1 MSKRVVSTEYRKN
14 LSVKILDVAMRLF
27 HSNGIKG
34 VKMDDVARELGI
46 SKRTLYEIYP
56 TKEELIFESFKRTI
70 EKTNEEFTERISS
83 ISDTMDIMA
92 EFVQQ
97 KVSQMK
103 GINPNL
109 FEELRSYPR
118 VNEYIEA
125 HKTRH
130 NQNSRRFFERGM
142 EEGYILKDLNLDMI
156 AEINH
161 AFHESFF
168 GSNLYMKYKPKDI
181 FRTMLIFFVRSVCTP
196 AGIARIDDMFN
207 HFQDEQQ

>member
-56 TKEELIFESFKRTI
+56 TKEELIFETFKRTI
-70 EKTNEEFTERISS
+70 EKTSEEFTERISS
-83 ISDTMDIMA
+83 ISDTMDILA

-103 GINPNL
+103 GVNPNL

-125 HKTRH
+125 YKIRH

-142 EEGYILKDLNLDMI
+142 DEGYILKDLNLDMI

-161 AFHESFF
+161 TFQESFF
-168 GSNLYMKYKPKDI
+168 GSNLYMKYEPKDI
-181 FRTMLIFFVRSVCTP
+181 FRTMLILFVRSVCTP